1 MKDILVH
8 LDGGDACD
16 VRLRHA
22 IHIAASFGATL
33 TGLFA
38 QADSDMAAVTA
49 RQPSR
54 HLREAAARRA
64 VDFNSRTA
72 EAGVR
77 GEWLELPH
85 GDPGFVIA
93 ETVFSARYAD
103 LAILGQWDAESSRT
117 PEDLVER
124 TVLEAGRP
132 VLIIPQSV
140 DVPSFGARV
149 GVAWNSSREAARALH
164 DSLPF
169 LARAKEVTVLT
180 IRSGQSTPAPG
191 LPHLDI
197 VKHLANLGVA
207 AKGERVVDEDIG
219 RMDALLLQSFN
230 FGFDMLV
237 MGAQSGMGVVRGAGT
252 RFMLR
257 HMTLP
262 VLMSC

>member
-16 VRLRHA
+16 LRLRHA
-22 IHIAASFGATL
+22 IDIAAGFGATL

-38 QADSDMAAVTA
+38 QADSDVAAATA

-64 VDFNSRTA
+64 ADFNSRTA
-72 EAGVR
+72 AAGVR

-85 GDPGFVIA
+85 GDPGFVIT

-103 LAILGQWDAESSRT
+103 LAILGQWDAETSRT
-117 PEDLVER
+117 PEALVER
-124 TVLEAGRP
+124 TVLDCGRP
-132 VLIIPQSV
+132 VLIFPPSG
-140 DVPSFGARV
+140 DAPSFGERI
-149 GVAWNSSREAARALH
+149 GVAWNSSREATRALH
-164 DSLPF
+164 DALPF
-169 LARAKEVTVLT
+169 LSRAREVTVLT
-180 IRSGQSTPAPG
+180 IRAEESAPAPG

-207 AKGERVVDEDIG
+207 AKGERIIDDDIG

-230 FGFDMLV
+230 HGFDMLV
-237 MGAQSGMGVVRGAGT
+237 MGAHSGIGMVRGAGT